1 MFSAQ
6 MYFALLFVTVAKGRN
21 ANLASATVHG
31 VSVNLAALQEKKLA
45 VHDQINDL
53 VKKKH
58 AEIEASWRTE
68 L

>member
-1 MFSAQ
+1 MNF
-6 MYFALLFVTVAKGRN
+6 
-21 ANLASATVHG
+21 
-31 VSVNLAALQEKKLA
+31 AALQEKKLA
-45 VHDQINDL
+45 VHDEIDDL